1 MRSRLHAGDR
11 ALGSNVPASEMEV
24 FVVWNRHR
32 TQASVVDR
40 SSLHRRRG
48 VLRMLLRRTLKPW
61 MAQVGAAGIGWF
73 SAGCSLTVDAN
84 RAQCNTDSE
93 CNTGP
98 AALAGGFC
106 NDALCDVKPEWSCL
120 NGAPEIDSGARE
132 PSASSQALEIRL
144 PAVDLVDL
152 APVGALPAR
161 LCRKLDLNCDA
172 PIQSLASDADGV
184 FSLTLDAAFDGYL
197 ELEGPTVV
205 PTLYFFSPALN
216 AAGRLP
222 TLTLMKPAMLE
233 SLMEEMDATLS
244 TDRGVA
250 ILTAQNCMG
259 AFSAGVAYETADADP
274 ETIEFYATDGLP
286 SLRATRTDTSGF
298 GGFLN
303 LPAGPVSVTG
313 TLTESSLPL
322 ASVSVLVR
330 SGFITYGHIVP
341 GALPA
346 SPIPSSNP

>member
-1 MRSRLHAGDR
+1 
-11 ALGSNVPASEMEV
+11 
-24 FVVWNRHR
+24 
-32 TQASVVDR
+32 
-40 SSLHRRRG
+40 
-48 VLRMLLRRTLKPW
+48 LKPW
-61 MAQVGAAGIGWF
+61 KAQVGAAMIGWCS
-73 SAGCSLTVDAN
+73 SACSLTVDAS

-106 NDALCDVKPEWSCL
+106 NAALCDVKPEWSCL
-120 NGAPEIDSGARE
+120 NGASGAD
-132 PSASSQALEIRL
+132 SAEVVASGSGRDVEVRL
-144 PAVDLVDL
+144 PAVDLVDQTEL
-152 APVGALPAR
+152 SALPAK
-161 LCRKLDLNCDA
+161 LCRKLDLSCDA
-172 PIQSLASDADGV
+172 PVRELVSDEDGV

-197 ELEGPTVV
+197 QLEGPTVV

-216 AAGRLP
+216 VVGRLP

-233 SLMEEMDATLS
+233 SLMAEMDATLS
-244 TDRGVA
+244 TERGVA

-259 AFSAGVAYETADADP
+259 SFSAGVAYDTADADP

-313 TLTESSLPL
+313 TLAESSLPL
-322 ASVSVLVR
+322 ASVSVLIR

-341 GALPA
+341 GA
-346 SPIPSSNP
+346 SPVSPTPSTP